1 MLRICL
7 CILILILMTG
17 CCCLFKDVTKSFHV
31 GNFSDSTFYMYCA
44 CENTLPSDTANL
56 QIDVFN
62 SYGVK
67 TNKIDKNLSGLFY
80 VTRGGTPH
88 RLISPCDNDTV
99 RLFIIPEQ
107 IMENYVWEDIRKY
120 QLFGLHKLNNKI
132 LKECF
137 SVRRFAY
144 GIMEIRLVGEPPS
157 SP

>member
-1 MLRICL
+1 MLVCS
-7 CILILILMTG
+7 CGT
-17 CCCLFKDVTKSFHV
+17 KDVSVPFHV
-31 GNFSDSTFYMYCA
+31 GNLSDTTFYMYCA

-56 QIDVFN
+56 QIDVFE
-62 SYGVK
+62 SYAVKKKK
-67 TNKIDKNLSGLFY
+67 TNKIEAHHSGFFY
-80 VTRGGTPH
+80 VKQGNFY
-88 RLISPCDNDTV
+88 RLISPCDDDTV

-107 IMENYVWEDIRKY
+107 IMQNYVWEDIRKY

-144 GIMEIRLVGEPPS
+144 GIMEIRLVGAPC